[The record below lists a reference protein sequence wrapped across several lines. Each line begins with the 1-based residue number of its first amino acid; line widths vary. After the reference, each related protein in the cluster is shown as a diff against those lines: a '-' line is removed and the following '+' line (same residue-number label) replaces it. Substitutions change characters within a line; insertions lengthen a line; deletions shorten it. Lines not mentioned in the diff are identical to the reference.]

1 MNIID
6 VLMII
11 DWLYSNMSIV
21 QTQYIAAEYAYLIN
35 YHSFTYLINYRFIYV
50 ARNIYYVK

>member
-21 QTQYIAAEYAYLIN
+21 QTQYIAAEYVYLIN